1 MTDLD
6 RNDLEP
12 IAETETEFEAQTKAV
27 VLRSE
32 GIECVVV
39 HNAPSWTG
47 QMSLSPTGRGAF
59 VLVKRQDA
67 DQARKILQERIDD
80 SVDLDWDEVDV
91 GEREDTLPLH
101 PINGMPLP
109 AKIAAALIALT
120 LLAGLIVAVLA
131 MIR

>member
-6 RNDLEP
+6 RDDLEP
-12 IAETETEFEAQTKAV
+12 IDETATELEAHTKAA
-27 VLRSE
+27 VLRAE
-32 GIECVVV
+32 GIECAVV

-47 QMSLSPTGRGAF
+47 QMSLSPNGRGAF

-67 DQARKILQERIDD
+67 DQARKILQQRIDD

-91 GEREDTLPLH
+91 GEREDALPLR

-109 AKIAAALIALT
+109 AKIAAALIALI
-120 LLAGLIVAVLA
+120 LLAGLIVAVLVI
-131 MIR
+131 IR

>member
-1 MTDLD
+1 MTKQD
-6 RNDLEP
+6 DLEP
-12 IAETETEFEAQTKAV
+12 VATTETEFEAQTKAV

-32 GIECVVV
+32 GIECAVV

-67 DQARKILQERIDD
+67 DQARKILEQRIDD

-91 GEREDTLPLH
+91 GEREDALPLRS
-101 PINGMPLP
+101 INGMPLP

-120 LLAGLIVAVLA
+120 LLAGLIVAVLVI
-131 MIR
+131 IR

>member
-1 MTDLD
+1 MTEQD
-6 RNDLEP
+6 DLEP
-12 IAETETEFEAQTKAV
+12 VATTETEFEAQTKAE

-32 GIECVVV
+32 GIECAVV

-67 DQARKILQERIDD
+67 DQARKILEQRIDD

-91 GEREDTLPLH
+91 GEREDTLPLR
-101 PINGMPLP
+101 PVNGMPLP
-109 AKIAAALIALT
+109 AKIAAVLVALM
-120 LLAGLIVAVLA
+120 LLAGLIVAVLVI
-131 MIR
+131 MR

>member
-1 MTDLD
+1 MTDQD
-6 RNDLEP
+6 DLEP
-12 IAETETEFEAQTKAV
+12 VAATETEFEAQTKAV
-27 VLRSE
+27 VLRAE
-32 GIECVVV
+32 GIECAVV

-67 DQARKILQERIDD
+67 DQARKILQQRIDD

-91 GEREDTLPLH
+91 GEREDTLPLRQ
-101 PINGMPLP
+101 INGMPIL

-120 LLAGLIVAVLA
+120 LLAGLIVAVLVI
-131 MIR
+131 IR

>member
-12 IAETETEFEAQTKAV
+12 IAETATEFEAQTKAA
-27 VLRSE
+27 VLRAE
-32 GIECVVV
+32 GIDCAVVG
-39 HNAPSWTG
+39 NAPSWTG

-67 DQARKILQERIDD
+67 DQARKLLQERIDD

-101 PINGMPLP
+101 AVNGMPLP
-109 AKIAAALIALT
+109 AKIAAVLIALT
-120 LLAGLIVAVLA
+120 LLAGLIVAVLVI
-131 MIR
+131 IR

>member
-6 RNDLEP
+6 RDDLEP
-12 IAETETEFEAQTKAV
+12 IAETETEFEAQTKAA

-32 GIECVVV
+32 GIECAVVC
-39 HNAPSWTG
+39 NAPSWTG

-67 DQARKILQERIDD
+67 DQARKILEQRIDD

-91 GEREDTLPLH
+91 GEREDTLPLR

-109 AKIAAALIALT
+109 AKIAAALIALI
-120 LLAGLIVAVLA
+120 LLAGLIVAVLVI
-131 MIR
+131 IR

>member
-12 IAETETEFEAQTKAV
+12 IAETATEFEAQTKAA

-32 GIECVVV
+32 GIECAVVC
-39 HNAPSWTG
+39 NAPSWTG

-67 DQARKILQERIDD
+67 NQARQILKQRIDD

-91 GEREDTLPLH
+91 GEREDALPLR
-101 PINGMPLP
+101 PIKGMPLP

-120 LLAGLIVAVLA
+120 LLAGLIVAVLVI
-131 MIR
+131 IR

>member
-12 IAETETEFEAQTKAV
+12 IAQTDTEFEAQTKAA

-32 GIECVVV
+32 GIDCAVVG
-39 HNAPSWTG
+39 NAPSWTG

-59 VLVKRQDA
+59 VLVKHQDVE
-67 DQARKILQERIDD
+67 QARKILQQRIDD
-80 SVDLDWDEVDV
+80 SVDLDWDKVDV
-91 GEREDTLPLH
+91 GEREDVLPLR
-101 PINGMPLP
+101 PVNGMPML

-120 LLAGLIVAVLA
+120 LLAGLIVAVLV